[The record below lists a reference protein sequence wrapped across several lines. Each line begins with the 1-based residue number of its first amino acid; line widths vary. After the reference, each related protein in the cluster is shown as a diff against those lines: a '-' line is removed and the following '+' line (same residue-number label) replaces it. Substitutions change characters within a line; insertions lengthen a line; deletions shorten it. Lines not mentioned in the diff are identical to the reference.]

1 MRRKTDTSKEDR
13 QPVLICIAMIY
24 LFFVMYITLFDR
36 EIGRRRIM
44 LEPFFEIR
52 KMIKTQKYEHWL
64 GQIFGNIFLFFPLGV
79 FLPMI
84 FDFFKKTKMTVLAG
98 FIVSLFIELT
108 QYITGRGL
116 CELDDVVHNTIGAF
130 AGIIIYKKIRYLLR
144 NKIDL

>member
-1 MRRKTDTSKEDR
+1 
-13 QPVLICIAMIY
+13 
-24 LFFVMYITLFDR
+24 
-36 EIGRRRIM
+36 
-44 LEPFFEIR
+44 
-52 KMIKTQKYEHWL
+52 
-64 GQIFGNIFLFFPLGV
+64 
-79 FLPMI
+79 
-84 FDFFKKTKMTVLAG
+84 MTVLAG

>member
-1 MRRKTDTSKEDR
+1 
-13 QPVLICIAMIY
+13 
-24 LFFVMYITLFDR
+24 
-36 EIGRRRIM
+36 
-44 LEPFFEIR
+44 
-52 KMIKTQKYEHWL
+52 
-64 GQIFGNIFLFFPLGV
+64 
-79 FLPMI
+79 MI